1 MICHYVNLS
10 VSIPAQPNRF
20 RAGMTSDIAVYL
32 VAVTDRYGTREVI
45 AV

>member
-10 VSIPAQPNRF
+10 VSIRTRLNRF